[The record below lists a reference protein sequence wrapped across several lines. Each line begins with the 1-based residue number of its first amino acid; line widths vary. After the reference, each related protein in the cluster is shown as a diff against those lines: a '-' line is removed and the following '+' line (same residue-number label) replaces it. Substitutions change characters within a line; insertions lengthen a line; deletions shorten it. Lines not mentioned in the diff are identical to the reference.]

1 MKARPRNLLP
11 APWVL
16 ALCLVALA
24 GCGRAS
30 EGTAAPPTEELA
42 PPPKPPAAGPLG
54 QLAAS
59 HILIEYAGA
68 PRAAPT
74 TTRSREEAL
83 ALAGELAQRA
93 RAGEDFAELART
105 HSDGPTAQ
113 NGGNIGL
120 FPVAQMIPAFSAAC
134 AKLEID
140 EVSEPVETEFGFHV
154 IRRNPLIAAR
164 HILVMYDAS
173 RNKPPE
179 IHRTREEARA
189 LSAKI
194 QQEARQGADFLE
206 LARKYSDDKQSGPSG
221 GELGFFPRGAMVPA
235 FDQAAF
241 ALEVGGVSEVVET
254 DFGFHVIQ
262 RFE

>member
-1 MKARPRNLLP
+1 MRFRRSTLP
-11 APWVL
+11 PVSWVL
-16 ALCLVALA
+16 ALGLVALA
-24 GCGRAS
+24 GCGAGS
-30 EGTAAPPTEELA
+30 EDTAVPAAEEKAPPQQ
-42 PPPKPPAAGPLG
+42 PHAAGPIG

-68 PRAAPT
+68 PRAEPNI
-74 TTRSREEAL
+74 TRSREEAL
-83 ALAGELAQRA
+83 ELASELA
-93 RAGEDFAELART
+93 RKAKAGEDFAELART

-113 NGGNIGL
+113 NGGNLGL

-134 AKLEID
+134 AKLEIG

-154 IRRNPLIAAR
+154 IRRNPVIAAR
-164 HILVMYDAS
+164 HILVMHDGS

-179 IHRTREEARA
+179 VHRPREEARA
-189 LSAKI
+189 LSEKVLA
-194 QQEARQGADFLE
+194 EARQGGDFKE

-221 GELGFFPRGAMVPA
+221 GELGFFARGAMVPA

-254 DFGFHVIQ
+254 DFGFHIIQ